1 MRLLNTLKGKLML
14 VILLSFS
21 LIFGSLVTV
30 TIVSINTYFD
40 HQQKIQAQSSID
52 AFNLLLDQ
60 QKNQAISH
68 AENIALNPAVIAAV
82 SNRSLSQLLEIST
95 PLMKKGKLDYMV
107 FTDPQGLV
115 ILRTHEPEKVPA
127 ADDSIAKQVNVAKA
141 MKGES
146 FVGVEPGKVVKLSVR
161 AGAPVFAADGTLV
174 GVVSTGYTIS
184 QNKIVENAKAIIRS
198 DFTMFYENAIVA
210 TTLKDAANE
219 PIKESFLGEDLLT
232 ATLEGTALAYMENQN
247 QESQFLTAYTS
258 IMGANGKG
266 ICVLASSLDLSKQA
280 ELKKEILNN
289 ILIPSAII
297 FILIIIAGM
306 FMSSKINHL
315 VASLQ
320 RSLFQAGQ
328 GDLTVQCDI
337 DSTDEIG
344 LLKSSFNVMVENQMK
359 IIRYIKDSS
368 SDLAI
373 SSQSLASTSNQV
385 SSAVNEIAES
395 IQHVSEQSKDGQTAV
410 AEVSSVLNQFKDL
423 IHEAEKI
430 TETTQKNSTATLQTA
445 ALGKTVIENIKNSMA
460 TIDEKTRDTEEHIE
474 SLKEFS
480 SQIAIISNTINNLAE
495 QTNLLALNASIEAAR
510 AGDAGRGF
518 AVVADEVRK
527 LAEQSTLGAN
537 DVSHLTKRII
547 EATNAAVSSTH
558 ASKTETEIGVE
569 TITKAETAFDQILT
583 AVNDTAR
590 DIGHVVDITEK
601 ETEYTKNI
609 YDAMASVIKLM
620 EVMSQT
626 SHEVA
631 AAAEEIAASMTEVNK
646 NSSLSSDMADTLND
660 KVQAFILEEHENH
673 SDRELIKRV
682 KADHYLFVIMISNMI
697 HGVVEMD
704 SEHIVDHMNCR
715 FGKWYYNPSNN
726 YKTNKRFIAI
736 EEPHKQLHDYAK
748 SAVIAF
754 NSGRVK
760 EAKQAFRHVE
770 KLSHKIV
777 NMLSRLEKEK
787 I

>member
-410 AEVSSVLNQFKDL
+410 AEVSSVLNQFKEL

-430 TETTQKNSTATLQTA
+430 TETTQKNSAATLQTA
-445 ALGKTVIENIKNSMA
+445 SIGKTVIENIKTSMA

-569 TITKAETAFDQILT
+569 TIIKAETAFDQILT